1 MFFVDNMPQTGGM
14 YLRHNSRQKDGKT
27 HRYWSVVESRRVGRR
42 VLQRPVVYLG
52 EVNDSQRE
60 AWQQAI
66 SVFDEDTQSDR
77 QVAVYPA
84 DRELPA
90 HAEGCGVR
98 VRLDQME
105 LRHPRRWGD
114 CWLALELWDQL
125 HLDGFW
131 QERLRPSREGTHW
144 VNVLKV
150 LTTYRL
156 LDPGSEWRLHRDW
169 FDQSALADLLDA
181 DFGLVAKDTLYR
193 CHDRLLE
200 HKTALFNHLSTL
212 WRDLFNADYEVL
224 LYDLTSTYFES
235 NPPFPDD
242 DKRKYGYSRDKR
254 SDCVQIVIALVITTE
269 GFPLAYEVLPGN
281 TLDHQTL
288 RSFLDKIEKQYGKA
302 KRLWLMDRGVPT
314 ETVLSEMRASD
325 PPGQYLVG
333 TPKGRLGKLEKRLLE
348 QPWQQAREGVDVK
361 LLPEDGETYVLARSR
376 DRAGKERSMRNRRI
390 RKYLATLRTLRLE
403 RKRVPSRDELL
414 KAIGAAANKAGR
426 DAAVVDVT
434 LPKEGQSVSPD
445 TFHYRVDR
453 NALRARR
460 GREGHYLL
468 RTNLEVTDPATL
480 WNRYMQLV
488 QVEEAFRNLKGDLG
502 LRPIWHQRQE
512 RIEAHVLVSFLAYC
526 LHVTLRA
533 RLKSLAPG
541 LTPRAVF
548 EKMAK
553 LQMVDVVF
561 PTTDGRILTLPRY
574 TQPEDEA
581 VLLLKQLQLELPP
594 QPKPRITASK
604 KIEM

>member
-1 MFFVDNMPQTGGM
+1 M
-14 YLRHNSRQKDGKT
+14 YLRHSSRKKDGKT

-66 SVFDEDTQSDR
+66 SVFDEGTQCDR
-77 QVAVYPA
+77 QIALYPG
-84 DRELPA
+84 DRELPD
-90 HAEGCGVR
+90 HAEACGVR

-114 CWLALELWDQL
+114 CWLALELWDLL
-125 HLDGFW
+125 HLDAFW
-131 QERLRPSREGTHW
+131 QDRLNSSREGTHW
-144 VNVLKV
+144 LKVLKV
-150 LTTYRL
+150 LTAYRL

-181 DFGLVAKDTLYR
+181 DFGLVAKDKLYR

-200 HKTALFNHLSTL
+200 HKTALFSHLSTR

-235 NPPFPDD
+235 NPPFSDD
-242 DKRKYGYSRDKR
+242 DKRKFGYSRDKR

-269 GFPLAYEVLPGN
+269 GFPLAYDVLPGN

-288 RSFLDKIEKQYGKA
+288 RNFLDKIQQQYGKA

-314 ETVLSEMRASD
+314 EAVLSEMRASD

-333 TPKGRLGKLEKRLLE
+333 TPKGRLSKLEGRLLA
-348 QPWQQAREGVDVK
+348 QPWRQAREGVDVK

-426 DAAVVDVT
+426 DAGVVEVT
-434 LPKEGQSVSPD
+434 LPMEGQSVSPD
-445 TFHYRVDR
+445 TFRYRVNR

-468 RTNLEVTDPATL
+468 RTNLETADPATL
-480 WNRYMQLV
+480 WSRYMQLV

-502 LRPIWHQRQE
+502 LRPIWHQLEE
-512 RIEAHVLVSFLAYC
+512 RIEAHVFVSFLAYC

-533 RLKSLAPG
+533 RLKNLAPG
-541 LTPRAVF
+541 LTPRSVL

-561 PTTDGRILTLPRY
+561 PTTDGRTLTLPRY

-604 KIEM
+604 KIAM